1 MNENILG
8 TENISKLFI
17 KYSLPAIIS
26 MLIGGLQTVIDGLF
40 IGNVL
45 GPDGMASIN
54 IASPFVS
61 LIIALAMIV
70 SIGSQS
76 YMGISLGTNDI
87 KKTQDTF
94 KTSIII
100 IVVIGLATTFL
111 GLFLNKQLSQ
121 LLGASTILIS
131 DVSTYIRTISIFTI
145 PMCLMFLFGFSG
157 RINENPQLYF
167 YGSILSLIVN
177 IILNYLLIY
186 KLSLGVLGAAIATG
200 VAYSSALFIVILP
213 MLNKKSVLNIFDG
226 SFNKKTIIP
235 IIYNGSSEGVTSLST
250 AITTYLF
257 NMAFMSIAGE
267 TGVASFTAINYIGQ
281 FGILLMFGVSDGI
294 GPLIS
299 YNYGS
304 ENFNRIKSTMWLSYK
319 VLISIGITVFC
330 ILFFFGSKLITVFI
344 GNNETIL
351 QIANAGSKIYAFSFF
366 MCGFNIVN
374 SGFFTYIGK
383 ATISVL
389 IAACR
394 GLIFIPIGIFIL
406 PLLFGTNGI
415 WMAIPFAEFITLVI
429 GFIFIKKY
437 YALLI

>member
-100 IVVIGLATTFL
+100 ILVIGLATTFL

>member
-61 LIIALAMIV
+61 LIIALSMIV

>member
-100 IVVIGLATTFL
+100 ILVIGLATTFL

-226 SFNKKTIIP
+226 RFNKKTIIP